1 MVEVSTDGRQVEVQA
16 GATRIRLALEGVTRI
31 DSPGNGKPPPVATP
45 SVPRGGSAAREL
57 LLLGKRADEAEWEL
71 DSYLDAAFL
80 AELDEVRI
88 VHGAGTGALRKLV
101 REVLAGHPLVKSY
114 RPGGRGEGGN
124 GVTVVQF

>member
-1 MVEVSTDGRQVEVQA
+1 M
-16 GATRIRLALEGVTRI
+16 
-31 DSPGNGKPPPVATP
+31 
-45 SVPRGGSAAREL
+45 

-80 AELDEVRI
+80 AELDEARI
-88 VHGAGTGALRKLV
+88 VHGEGTGALRRMV
-101 REVLAGHPLVKSY
+101 REVLAAHPLVKSY